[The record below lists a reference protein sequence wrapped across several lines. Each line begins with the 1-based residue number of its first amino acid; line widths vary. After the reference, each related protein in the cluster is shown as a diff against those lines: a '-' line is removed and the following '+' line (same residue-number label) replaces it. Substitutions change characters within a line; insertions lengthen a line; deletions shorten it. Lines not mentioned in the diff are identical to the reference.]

1 MAPLKKIIIT
11 NEFYGNGPRTLLL
24 NVRRIG
30 QGLAAPTDSAICRAY
45 AMSDKKDEKA
55 SPQDI
60 LRAQAEAKLA
70 ADGKAKLIPAL
81 GFDELLQE
89 LRVHQVELEIQNEE
103 LRRTQS
109 ELEETKAH
117 YVDLYDFAPV
127 GYLTLNDEGTV
138 LEINLTASQ
147 LLCDNRANIIGKHF
161 ANLIGDE
168 HKDLW
173 YRHFQMA
180 KKANG
185 KYGCELPFLDGKGKA
200 LYYHLDCFF
209 NHDNDK
215 HPYMRLTLTDVTARK
230 LAETELR
237 IAAAAF
243 ETQDCIVIADANK
256 KILRVNKAFSRV
268 TGYSGD
274 EATRLSFFN
283 SKRHNS
289 EQFQEI
295 WAVVSNEGH
304 WRGEV
309 WDVRKSREPFL
320 MAINITAVKDDQGEI
335 NHYVADFIDI
345 TEKKRTEEALR
356 IAAAAFKAQESIMV
370 TDYNKVILRV
380 NEAFTRITGY
390 SAEEAIGN
398 TPRILRS
405 GFHDKAFYDAVLDT
419 VAREGYWEGEIWN
432 KRKNGEIFPVLQ
444 TITAVFD
451 DQGKL
456 THYVGIMMDI
466 SVQKQAEKILLE
478 TRERL
483 ERQVSTT
490 QEELETIKSETV
502 EINTALNVLL
512 KRRDK
517 DKTEAQMS
525 LSNEVESIVLPLLSK
540 LKGASK
546 NRLQSLR
553 MIGII
558 EENLKNLMETYGS
571 ANQIDAAYQ
580 KLTPLEKQVA
590 AMVKLG
596 QPTKVIATAL
606 NIADGTVNI
615 HRKHIRKKLGLDN
628 KENLQAYLQSL
639 SDSS

>member
-1 MAPLKKIIIT
+1 
-11 NEFYGNGPRTLLL
+11 
-24 NVRRIG
+24 
-30 QGLAAPTDSAICRAY
+30 
-45 AMSDKKDEKA
+45 
-55 SPQDI
+55 
-60 LRAQAEAKLA
+60 
-70 ADGKAKLIPAL
+70 
-81 GFDELLQE
+81 
-89 LRVHQVELEIQNEE
+89 
-103 LRRTQS
+103 
-109 ELEETKAH
+109 
-117 YVDLYDFAPV
+117 
-127 GYLTLNDEGTV
+127 
-138 LEINLTASQ
+138 
-147 LLCDNRANIIGKHF
+147 
-161 ANLIGDE
+161 
-168 HKDLW
+168 
-173 YRHFQMA
+173 
-180 KKANG
+180 
-185 KYGCELPFLDGKGKA
+185 
-200 LYYHLDCFF
+200 
-209 NHDNDK
+209 
-215 HPYMRLTLTDVTARK
+215 
-230 LAETELR
+230 
-237 IAAAAF
+237 
-243 ETQDCIVIADANK
+243 
-256 KILRVNKAFSRV
+256 
-268 TGYSGD
+268 
-274 EATRLSFFN
+274 
-283 SKRHNS
+283 
-289 EQFQEI
+289 
-295 WAVVSNEGH
+295 
-304 WRGEV
+304 
-309 WDVRKSREPFL
+309 
-320 MAINITAVKDDQGEI
+320 
-335 NHYVADFIDI
+335 
-345 TEKKRTEEALR
+345 
-356 IAAAAFKAQESIMV
+356 V
-370 TDYNKVILRV
+370 TDNNKLILRV

-571 ANQIDAAYQ
+571 ANHIDAAYQ

-596 QPTKVIATAL
+596 QPTKVIATTL